1 MTQRI
6 MVVDD
11 DSNLRLALKYRF
23 ECEEYDVEVAS
34 DGAEALEKAGAE
46 QPDLIILDLAM
57 PNMDGLEFLDR
68 LRGDPVRMSVPVII
82 LTAVGLDPYRGDAED
97 LDFADLI
104 VKPFKTRRLLS
115 AVERALGSS
124 HRGGP
129 AGKPS
134 ERQGNS
140 PKEPSRP

>member
-34 DGAEALEKAGAE
+34 DGAEALEKASTE

-82 LTAVGLDPYRGDAED
+82 LTAVGLDPYRGGTED

-124 HRGGP
+124 HRGGL

-134 ERQGNS
+134 ERKGNS
-140 PKEPSRP
+140 PKEPSPP